1 MIKGVSKQ
9 ILEVTNTDN
18 PYFEKIIFFVKPEH
32 QSTDRK
38 KLQKEAEAVA
48 TKKQKPP
55 KLKLTKKQI
64 VKTALLSLLFTM
76 AGCGITFVI
85 SLLIAKEILSFVDYA
100 DGFVLY
106 TEELK
111 EGGNKKDRN
120 VVSNSSVFLHDG
132 ECTLKTY
139 DSVDADETILK
150 PKYKFKIIGYIT
162 WTPLEKETI

>member
-1 MIKGVSKQ
+1 M
-9 ILEVTNTDN
+9 
-18 PYFEKIIFFVKPEH
+18 
-32 QSTDRK
+32 
-38 KLQKEAEAVA
+38 
-48 TKKQKPP
+48 
-55 KLKLTKKQI
+55 
-64 VKTALLSLLFTM
+64 
-76 AGCGITFVI
+76 
-85 SLLIAKEILSFVDYA
+85 
-100 DGFVLY
+100 LY